1 MIILIPHI
9 MKETIF
15 KDLITI
21 EDDIKNIF
29 LNCITENQY
38 DSQKLLVK
46 YKKAIDQTAHV
57 IHSLHNGIKSFIED
71 SNTIEIISNRN
82 LRLWNINN
90 ILTLFNSKDGT
101 SSEFILV
108 IQDEFS
114 LLKIEPKQA
123 INNIIPLNFENNAN
137 NLIFVLN
144 EYNQPSN
151 FKNQKEYIILQNFL
165 SLVGTYIADSCQNIH
180 NNYSTTLNN
189 SAKRVIDCI
198 PLLLLAD
205 KHDDISKIFPF
216 SKTYSLLE
224 AISRTQKP
232 EIQTIFELIFLENDI
247 DFNVLFRN
255 YILNKESQ
263 KELIKPKK
271 VIK

>member
-1 MIILIPHI
+1 

-21 EDDIKNIF
+21 ENDIKNIL
-29 LNCITENQY
+29 LNSIAISEY
-38 DSQKLLVK
+38 EYGSQNLLIK

-114 LLKIEPKQA
+114 LLKIEPKEA

-144 EYNQPSN
+144 DYNQPRN
-151 FKNQKEYIILQNFL
+151 FNNQKEYIILQHFL
-165 SLVGTYIADSCQNIH
+165 SLVDTYIADSCQNIH
-180 NNYSTTLNN
+180 NNYSTILNN
-189 SAKRVIDCI
+189 SAKRVIDFI

-205 KHDDISKIFPF
+205 KHDEISKIFPF
-216 SKTYSLLE
+216 SKTYSLLD
-224 AISRTQKP
+224 AIQRTKSP
-232 EIQTIFELIFLENDI
+232 EIQNIFELISLENDT
-247 DFNVLFRN
+247 DFNMLFKD
-255 YILNKESQ
+255 YILNNDSQ
-263 KELIKPKK
+263 AELKKPKRL
-271 VIK
+271 

>member
-29 LNCITENQY
+29 LNCVSENQS
-38 DSQKLLVK
+38 DSQTLLIK
-46 YKKAIDQTAHV
+46 YKKAIGQTAHV

-71 SNTIEIISNRN
+71 SNTVEIISNRN

-90 ILTLFNSKDGT
+90 TLTLFNSKDGT

-123 INNIIPLNFENNAN
+123 INNIIPLNFENNTN
-137 NLIFVLN
+137 NLIFVLK

-151 FKNQKEYIILQNFL
+151 FNNQKEYIILQNFL

-198 PLLLLAD
+198 PLLLLAE
-205 KHDDISKIFPF
+205 KHEVIRNAFPISTP
-216 SKTYSLLE
+216 YSLLE
-224 AISRTQKP
+224 AIQRTKSP
-232 EIQTIFELIFLENDI
+232 EIQNIFELILLENDT
-247 DFNVLFRN
+247 DFNMLFKD
-255 YILNKESQ
+255 YILKNDSKA
-263 KELIKPKK
+263 ELKKPKK